1 MSFQKA
7 LSELTESARVPVA
20 TKVPTLLSADQPM
33 TGTPA
38 GVAIGTALVAAAWT
52 GAQVG
57 DVAD

>member
-1 MSFQKA
+1 MSFQKT
-7 LSELTESARVPVA
+7 LTELTESARVSVA
-20 TKVPTLLSADQPM
+20 AQAPTILSADQPM

-38 GVAIGTALVAAAWT
+38 GVALGSALVAAAWT

>member
-38 GVAIGTALVAAAWT
+38 GVAIGSALCRDAAKSSHDAR
-52 GAQVG
+52 
-57 DVAD
+57 